1 MNLNTKRLLVLS
13 SPSGG
18 GKSTISKR
26 LLDKF
31 INLKFSISATT
42 RKIRE
47 GETNGIQ
54 YYFIEI
60 NEFLSKINNNEFVEY
75 EKIFDNYYGTL
86 KSEIEKQIND
96 NFCLIFDIDVKGAL
110 NLKKIYPNDSLLIF
124 IAPPSLE
131 VLEQRLRNRQT
142 ESEEQLK
149 TRLNRAE
156 MELSYSN
163 DFDFVVI
170 NDNLE
175 QAINN
180 TIEIIKNNMPVIQE

>member
-110 NLKKIYPNDSLLIF
+110 NLKKIYPNDSVLIF

-163 DFDFVVI
+163 EFDFVVI

-180 TIEIIKNNMPVIQE
+180 TIEIVKNNMPVIQE